1 MTLESYLQ
9 QHYSAETIKAY
20 KREIEIY
27 LSNCPAAPTANYKD
41 VTNYIGALRKRYNK
55 PATISRI
62 VSSIKVY
69 YDYLC
74 HEGKRNDN
82 PTKAIQLRDQRSRDI
97 QLQDLFTSE
106 ELENLLNRK
115 ERYTNLDYR
124 NKVLISL
131 FIYQALHPQEAEVL
145 QVADIDLKEGNVY
158 IKATLKTNSRT
169 LQLKPNQILLFHTYI
184 HDIRP
189 KLLAS
194 KSPSFGGV
202 GEASLLV
209 SIRGEPMS
217 GEDITKHIKRSFKE
231 LYPNR
236 KVNAQT
242 IRQSVITNLL
252 KQGHDLSVVQAFA
265 GHKYPSATEK
275 YRQNEIETL
284 QAAVNKY
291 HPFNL

>member
-1 MTLESYLQ
+1 MSLENYLQ
-9 QHYSAETIKAY
+9 QHYSAETTKAY

-27 LSNCPAAPTANYKD
+27 LSNYPAAEKAIYKD
-41 VTNYIGALRKRYNK
+41 LTNYIGALRKRYNK

-74 HEGKRNDN
+74 SEGIRNDN
-82 PTKAIQLRDQRSRDI
+82 PTKAIKLRDQRSRDI

-106 ELENLLNRK
+106 ELEDLLNRK

-131 FIYQALHPQEAEVL
+131 FIYQALHPQEAEIL

-158 IKATLKTNSRT
+158 IKATPKTNSRT
-169 LQLKPNQILLFHTYI
+169 LQLKPNQILLFHQYI
-184 HDIRP
+184 TDIRP
-189 KLLAS
+189 KLLNANHS
-194 KSPSFGGV
+194 NV
-202 GEASLLV
+202 LLIT
-209 SIRGEPMS
+209 IRGEPMS
-217 GEDITKHIKRSFKE
+217 GEDITKHIKRSFKA
-231 LYPNR
+231 LFPNR

-252 KQGHDLSVVQAFA
+252 KRGHDISLVQAFA
-265 GHKYPSATEK
+265 GHKYPGATERYK
-275 YRQNEIETL
+275 QNEIETL